1 MGADGGL
8 GPCGHRT
15 RTLQRQASL
24 SPFPRFPSAVSDAQM
39 PQGVRADLS
48 AAYRA
53 MLEAL
58 LPRFGALRGA
68 AGPAPDSTSAR
79 MLTGF
84 KRALRQRGIAIKPQ
98 QGIEPE
104 YPPRVQLQPS
114 QFTCQCLGL
123 PGVQAIGDDQN
134 HGAPPHQFARMVHAQ
149 AFQRRR
155 RKGRRVRRR

>member
-84 KRALRQRGIAIKPQ
+84 KRALRQRGAPLPLLLPDAVAMFGLTLRVGNPLVATRNVAHRPTHPSAHTPRGEAI
-98 QGIEPE
+98 
-104 YPPRVQLQPS
+104 
-114 QFTCQCLGL
+114 
-123 PGVQAIGDDQN
+123 DD
-134 HGAPPHQFARMVHAQ
+134 H
-149 AFQRRR
+149 
-155 RKGRRVRRR
+155 